1 MKRLQVLSGHFV
13 DLSPQNGITANP
25 TSAQLPGGEY
35 KARTGVNSREEYE
48 QLYKQ
53 SLADPA
59 AFWGKFAQD
68 YYWQQ
73 KFEKQHVKSNFNRD
87 NGKIEMEFF
96 RGGKT
101 NIAYNCLDRHVKDGR
116 GDQPCFLWEGNELD
130 QSRTM
135 TYKEVLEEVSRLGN
149 WLRSAGIKKG
159 DAVAIYMPLVC
170 ELPIAMLACARI
182 GAVHSVVFGGFSA
195 EALAQR
201 IQDCKARVVLTAAG
215 TKRGAKKLGLKQ
227 IVDRA
232 VGMTKEGRGFKVEVC
247 LVLDTPSVAK
257 GECPWVKGRDVWWQ
271 EQVGKQGTDCKV
283 EWMNS
288 EDPLF
293 LLYTSGSTGNPKGV
307 LHTTGGYMV
316 MAGVTTKYVFDL
328 QPGDVYWCTADCG
341 WITGHTYLTYG
352 PLLNG
357 AQNVIFEGVP
367 TYPDPSRCWQIVE
380 KHKVRTFYTA
390 PTLIRA
396 LEAAGDK
403 FVTKSDL
410 SSLRILGTVG
420 EPINAKAWNWY
431 NQVIGGGKCPI
442 VDTWWQTETGAILL
456 TPLPGAWNLKPGSA
470 TLPFFGVEPVLLD
483 DKGKELQGEVE
494 GILAMKQSWPSIMR
508 TLYGDHKRYEE
519 TYFSA
524 YKGYY
529 FTGDGCKRDEDG
541 YFWITG
547 RVDDVIN
554 VSGHR
559 VGTAEVEGALVSHD
573 VVDEAA
579 VCGVDH
585 NIKGQGIYAYVVLA
599 QGTEATPELKKK
611 LNDVVRNQIGS
622 FAVPDTIHWAPG
634 VPKTRSGKIMRR
646 ILRKIA
652 SKQESE
658 IGDTSTLAD
667 PLVVD
672 QLLETRGK

>member
-410 SSLRILGTVG
+410 SS
-420 EPINAKAWNWY
+420 
-431 NQVIGGGKCPI
+431 
-442 VDTWWQTETGAILL
+442 
-456 TPLPGAWNLKPGSA
+456 SA